1 MLKLLSVLL
10 QIIFASATF
19 SRAVSTINIDIT
31 HKIPEYSDVKIS
43 NLINKRYKNFAIEPI
58 EPIEQINLKNNDF
71 GKSFSVIV
79 KPYYFGLKHISKP
92 IFIELPSVY
101 MSNFTSNFCFP

>member
-19 SRAVSTINIDIT
+19 SRAVSTTNIDIV
-31 HKIPEYSDVKIS
+31 HKTPEYSDVKIS

-58 EPIEQINLKNNDF
+58 EQINLKNNDF
-71 GKSFSVIV
+71 GKSFSVII
-79 KPYYFGLKHISKP
+79 KPYYFGLEYISKP
-92 IFIELPSVY
+92 IFIELPSVHI
-101 MSNFTSNFCFP
+101 SNFTSNFCLP

>member
-1 MLKLLSVLL
+1 MFELKLLFLL
-10 QIIFASATF
+10 LLIILANANFEKTISA
-19 SRAVSTINIDIT
+19 INIDLT
-31 HKIPEYSDVKIS
+31 HETYKYSDTKIF
-43 NLINKRYKNFAIEPI
+43 NLANKKYKNFAI

-79 KPYYFGLKHISKP
+79 KPYYFGLEHISKP